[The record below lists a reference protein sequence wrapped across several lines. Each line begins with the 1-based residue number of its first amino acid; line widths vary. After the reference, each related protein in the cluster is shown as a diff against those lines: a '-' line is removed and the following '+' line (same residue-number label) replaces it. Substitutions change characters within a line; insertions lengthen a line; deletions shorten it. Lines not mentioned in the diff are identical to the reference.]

1 MIEATEAEDRFH
13 VEQSDRAWKWFVRGT
28 YAVLISAELWVLWDW
43 WRDTPSG
50 QETLARWRFKVA
62 EMKKRAEECEGCAKR
77 REMLRRATNR
87 MHWEAQQI
95 VEEADQP
102 SGEP

>member
-1 MIEATEAEDRFH
+1 MIEATEADDRLW
-13 VEQSDRAWKWFVRGT
+13 RWGVRVLYVT
-28 YAVLISAELWVLWDW
+28 LISAELWVLWDW

-50 QETLARWRFKVA
+50 QETLGRWKAKAA
-62 EMKKRAEECEGCAKR
+62 EMKRRAEECEGCAKR
-77 REMLRRATNR
+77 RAMLQKATNR